1 MGKIKNIMS
10 KIICFAMCMALV
22 LAYVPYDAKAEESVV
37 VLDVADGCVVITDEG
52 YHRGNG
58 TIIPYTGDY
67 IITGTT
73 HDSTHYIQ
81 LQSKAEGSTI
91 TLQDLLI
98 DTGATVPVSV
108 WTSMEIYADE
118 RVSLV
123 SSSPC
128 INFGNEATDFSI
140 KGDEAIIIFESGANY
155 SLNASNKNI
164 SIECSSLD
172 FDGAYLPAGSLSVD
186 AYFDITSTK
195 DIYMG
200 KGTEKS
206 SINFTAGRNVQV
218 MEDRCPLVT
227 CDNMT
232 VVAGADFTTVA
243 HEDITAP
250 VIDGNLKLDVGEDV
264 TIASDYGMGVYGNV
278 SGTVDGDFT
287 LKGYEGQLC
296 LGMDITA
303 KSVNM
308 ELTNANSINCMVQA
322 GASNEVNITATDGDI
337 VMKTNNINAGIVN
350 AKTANITAENGDVTL
365 ENTGNSYVVSGD
377 IDIVANNIEILAGD
391 SIPPAIL
398 GNADLYAYENI
409 TIKDNSQEG
418 ASTGTNV
425 ISFGDTY
432 TETNAN
438 ATYVIKKGN
447 TTDYTY
453 NGSAQYADI
462 TVTKDGAPLT
472 SGSDFSLTYT
482 KGDVAVAAPTDAGTY
497 VASVK
502 DSSGT
507 SIVDVKFDIVP
518 YDITSSKLALDA
530 TEFTY
535 DGKAKTVNVTKI
547 DDFTFNSTDFTVTG
561 NTNTEAGEYT
571 LQVSPKSSN
580 FTGTATAKYAIEEV
594 EAKEEDVAYTI
605 LSGANSTWTTEGGED
620 IVVRADGDFDKF
632 VSLQVDGVTLDA
644 DDYTAVSGST
654 VVTLKASFLK
664 TLKEGKHTITF
675 VYTDGAVSTQFE
687 VKAPVTTDGSP
698 ATGDAFSIILMLML
712 MSMSMLA
719 FVTMKR
725 EYIKEK

>member
-1 MGKIKNIMS
+1 MGRKKKIMS
-10 KIICFAMCMALV
+10 KIICFVMCMALV

-172 FDGAYLPAGSLSVD
+172 FDGAYLPDGSLSVD

-218 MEDRCPLVT
+218 MEDRCPLVS

-232 VVAGADFTTVA
+232 VVAGANFTTVA

-250 VIDGNLKLDVGEDV
+250 VIDANLKLDVGEDV
-264 TIASDYGMGVYGNV
+264 TITSDYGMGIYGNV
-278 SGTVDGDFT
+278 SGTVGGDFVLT
-287 LKGYEGQLC
+287 GYMSPLAFD
-296 LGMDITA
+296 MDLTA
-303 KSVNM
+303 KSVYM
-308 ELTNANSINCMVQA
+308 ETTYYSGDHMVQA
-322 GASNEVNITATDGDI
+322 GTSNDVNITATDGDI
-337 VMKTNNINAGIVN
+337 TMKVATRSTGVLN
-350 AKTANITAENGDVTL
+350 AENANLTATNGNVSL
-365 ENTGNSYVVSGD
+365 ENVGNYFVISGNAN
-377 IDIVANNIEILAGD
+377 VEANNIEFLCGD
-391 SIPPAIL
+391 SVAPAVL
-398 GNADLYAYENI
+398 GDSNLTAYENI

-535 DGKAKTVNVTKI
+535 DGKAKTVTVTKI

-725 EYIKEK
+725 EHIKEK